1 MFTTV
6 MRKGKQKVQKLFQKP
21 DSSRNIGSGDI
32 STANSSTSLVP
43 ELSDGG
49 IPRGTSAA
57 PSTPTTELLRVLP
70 ESSNAAEQMA
80 GTEDFAPISA
90 ANPSSAS
97 LPPGVNGADKPEAPP
112 TITITSPTQHV
123 KTLPQSGTEL
133 PSSDLS
139 EQKAATAKDSD
150 TPLAVEVECEPTLSP
165 ATNITTIPSLW
176 NKAANDP
183 SLSSQEL
190 EALKKIGI
198 DTNIIKISSDLET
211 DVQDIVNKKK
221 GKEWK
226 IKFLGDDI
234 VLCHVGLKILHWVN
248 RFKEIGDI
256 IVQFDPG
263 HAALPWAG
271 FRFLLKICLAKQE
284 TVDTILIGLEKIAPL
299 IERCMLYEFFYL
311 HVDNTREGGRGRASQ
326 NLEKSILLLYIKILK
341 FLAQAIQ
348 RLNENRIKAV
358 FTTED
363 ISDDLRKIEDL
374 GRTVALDADVTE
386 AQSTRTGF
394 QRLQKL
400 LEDVHLAVSP
410 FGPIEQKLERDRKSE
425 ILQWISEIPYTE
437 HHSHISESRLDGTT
451 DWLLK
456 REEYRNWRATS
467 ASKLLLLRGT
477 PGAGKTYIASSVI
490 DSFLTTPEKLAYFYC
505 NRAEPS
511 RRVPRKILCTLI
523 QQFAQ
528 TDSREGTGL
537 LTHVVDIYKKRE
549 EKGQKSAQLS
559 LAEARDLLVQ
569 ITDVYPQ
576 ITICIDAMDEVDNDT
591 RIDLLNCLNHIIRTS
606 KNVVK
611 IFVTTRM
618 DVDILSQFENFPRIE
633 LQPDDNVGDI
643 NKFVLTKVQSSIK
656 NYKLLQ
662 GDVSNEVKEEI
673 CNVLCQRSKGN
684 FQLAAL
690 QVNFLCEMQC
700 EFDVKQNLTTLPDT
714 LTDIY
719 NEIYNGILTQ
729 KGSAPRIALNAFRWI
744 QCSKEPL
751 SSQTLLDAVMVKVD
765 STGEFFQ
772 TGPAS
777 VKQLLT
783 ICRNLIILDEK
794 LNTFRFAHLSVDEYL
809 ETKLSKLDSHLELSR
824 VCFSLLCSHPAWNA
838 YDQGKRTSKGAYEDR
853 HLLLY
858 SAVFWPWHFA
868 SCGEFNRDSAL
879 SGLWNKLI
887 TQNIYQRWFWYHR
900 QCVIFNEWS
909 EDGFWRGLRTMQEK
923 GYTRLFLVCIFGLYR
938 VFLPILEWEVQDS
951 LAHVSGLGELE
962 IERLLA
968 QVGGT
973 DLSARTGDTPL
984 HCASEYGHQ
993 EIAKLLIER
1002 GADIAAAG
1010 GGGYTPLH
1018 CASEYGHQEIAKLLI
1033 ERGADIA
1040 AAGGDG
1046 YTPLHCAS
1054 EYGHQEFAKLLIE
1067 RGADI
1072 AAAGGDGYTPLH
1084 CASEYGH
1091 QEIAKLLIE
1100 RGADIAAAGG
1110 DGDTPLH
1117 CASGNGHQEIA
1128 KLLIERGADIAA
1140 AGRGGNTPLHCAS
1153 WSGHQEIAKL
1163 LIERGADIAA
1173 AGGHGYTPLHCASGN
1188 GHQEIA
1194 KLLIER
1200 GADIA
1205 AAGRGGNTPLH
1216 CASWS
1221 GHQEIAKLLIERG
1234 ADIAAAGGDG
1244 YTPLHYAS
1252 EYGHQEIAKLLIE
1265 RGADIAAAGRDGDT
1279 PLHHA
1284 IRSGHQEV
1292 AKLLIE
1298 RGGADIAAA
1307 DSGGDTPLHVPIRNQ
1322 EIALR

>member
-1 MFTTV
+1 M
-6 MRKGKQKVQKLFQKP
+6 
-21 DSSRNIGSGDI
+21 
-32 STANSSTSLVP
+32 
-43 ELSDGG
+43 
-49 IPRGTSAA
+49 
-57 PSTPTTELLRVLP
+57 
-70 ESSNAAEQMA
+70 
-80 GTEDFAPISA
+80 
-90 ANPSSAS
+90 
-97 LPPGVNGADKPEAPP
+97 
-112 TITITSPTQHV
+112 

-133 PSSDLS
+133 SSPDLS

-150 TPLAVEVECEPTLSP
+150 TPLSP
-165 ATNITTIPSLW
+165 GTNITTIPSLW

-221 GKEWK
+221 GMEWK

-234 VLCHVGLKILHWVN
+234 VLRHVGLKILQWVN
-248 RFKEIGDI
+248 KFKEIGDI

-299 IERCMLYEFFYL
+299 IERCTLYEFFYL
-311 HVDNTREGGRGRASQ
+311 HVDNTGEGGRGRASQ

-348 RLNENRIKAV
+348 RLNENHINAV
-358 FTTED
+358 FKTED

-386 AQSTRTGF
+386 AQSICTGF
-394 QRLQKL
+394 ERHQKL
-400 LEDVHLAVSP
+400 LKDVHLTVLP
-410 FGPIEQKLERDRKSE
+410 FGPQLDAIQQNLDRARKSE

-437 HHSHISESRLDGTT
+437 HHTRISESRLDGTT

-456 REEYRNWRATS
+456 REEYWNWRATS

-511 RRVPRKILCTLI
+511 RRDPKKILCTLI
-523 QQFAQ
+523 QQLAQ
-528 TDSREGTGL
+528 IDLGEGARL
-537 LTHVVDIYKKRE
+537 LTHVVDIYEKRE

-618 DVDILSQFENFPRIE
+618 DMDILSQFENFPRIE

-643 NKFVLTKVQSSIK
+643 NKFVLTKVQSSIE

-662 GDVSNEVKEEI
+662 GDVSNKVKKEI

-690 QVNFLCEMQC
+690 QVNFLCEMQS
-700 EFDVKQNLTTLPDT
+700 ESDVKQNLTTLPDT

-719 NEIYNGILTQ
+719 NEIYNGILMQ
-729 KGSAPRIALNAFRWI
+729 KGSAPQIALNAFRWI

-751 SSQTLLDAVMVKVD
+751 SSQTLLDAVTVKVD
-765 STGEFFQ
+765 STGEFSQ
-772 TGPAS
+772 TGPAR

-824 VCFSLLCSHPAWNA
+824 VCFSLLCSHTAWNA
-838 YDQGKRTSKGAYEDR
+838 YDQGKKTSKGAYEDR

-858 SAVFWPWHFA
+858 SVVFWPWHFA
-868 SCGEFNRDSAL
+868 SCGEFNRDLAL
-879 SGLWNKLI
+879 SGLW
-887 TQNIYQRWFWYHR
+887 
-900 QCVIFNEWS
+900 
-909 EDGFWRGLRTMQEK
+909 
-923 GYTRLFLVCIFGLYR
+923 
-938 VFLPILEWEVQDS
+938 
-951 LAHVSGLGELE
+951 
-962 IERLLA
+962 
-968 QVGGT
+968 
-973 DLSARTGDTPL
+973 
-984 HCASEYGHQ
+984 
-993 EIAKLLIER
+993 
-1002 GADIAAAG
+1002 
-1010 GGGYTPLH
+1010 
-1018 CASEYGHQEIAKLLI
+1018 
-1033 ERGADIA
+1033 
-1040 AAGGDG
+1040 
-1046 YTPLHCAS
+1046 
-1054 EYGHQEFAKLLIE
+1054 
-1067 RGADI
+1067 
-1072 AAAGGDGYTPLH
+1072 
-1084 CASEYGH
+1084 
-1091 QEIAKLLIE
+1091 
-1100 RGADIAAAGG
+1100 
-1110 DGDTPLH
+1110 
-1117 CASGNGHQEIA
+1117 
-1128 KLLIERGADIAA
+1128 
-1140 AGRGGNTPLHCAS
+1140 
-1153 WSGHQEIAKL
+1153 
-1163 LIERGADIAA
+1163 
-1173 AGGHGYTPLHCASGN
+1173 
-1188 GHQEIA
+1188 
-1194 KLLIER
+1194 
-1200 GADIA
+1200 
-1205 AAGRGGNTPLH
+1205 
-1216 CASWS
+1216 
-1221 GHQEIAKLLIERG
+1221 
-1234 ADIAAAGGDG
+1234 
-1244 YTPLHYAS
+1244 
-1252 EYGHQEIAKLLIE
+1252 
-1265 RGADIAAAGRDGDT
+1265 
-1279 PLHHA
+1279 
-1284 IRSGHQEV
+1284 
-1292 AKLLIE
+1292 
-1298 RGGADIAAA
+1298 
-1307 DSGGDTPLHVPIRNQ
+1307 
-1322 EIALR
+1322 

>member
-1 MFTTV
+1 MGKLKKIWGWF
-6 MRKGKQKVQKLFQKP
+6 RKSDLSP
-21 DSSRNIGSGDI
+21 NIGPGDI
-32 STANSSTSLVP
+32 STVNSSTSIVP

-49 IPRGTSAA
+49 TSAA
-57 PSTPTTELLRVLP
+57 PTTLTTELLRVLP
-70 ESSNAAEQMA
+70 ESGNAAEQMA
-80 GTEDFAPISA
+80 ATVDFTPISA

-112 TITITSPTQHV
+112 TITITTPAQHV
-123 KTLPQSGTEL
+123 KTLPQSGTGL
-133 PSSDLS
+133 PSPDLS
-139 EQKAATAKDSD
+139 EQKAATAKDSG
-150 TPLAVEVECEPTLSP
+150 TPLAIEVECEPMLSP
-165 ATNITTIPSLW
+165 ATNITKIPSLW
-176 NKAANDP
+176 NKAVNDHK
-183 SLSSQEL
+183 LSSQER
-190 EALKKIGI
+190 EVLKKIGI

-211 DVQDIVNKKK
+211 DVQDIVNEKK

-311 HVDNTREGGRGRASQ
+311 HLDNTGEGGRGRASQ

-394 QRLQKL
+394 ERLQKL

-437 HHSHISESRLDGTT
+437 HHTRISESRLDGTT

-456 REEYRNWRATS
+456 REEYWNWRATS

-511 RRVPRKILCTLI
+511 RRDPRKILCTLI
-523 QQFAQ
+523 QQLAQ
-528 TDSREGTGL
+528 IDLGEGARL
-537 LTHVVDIYKKRE
+537 LTHVVDIYEKRE

-591 RIDLLNCLNHIIRTS
+591 RVDLLSCLNHIIRTS

-633 LQPDDNVGDI
+633 LQPDDNVSDI
-643 NKFVLTKVQSSIK
+643 NKFVLTK
-656 NYKLLQ
+656 

-684 FQLAAL
+684 FQLATL
-690 QVNFLCEMQC
+690 QVNFLCEMQS
-700 EFDVKQNLTTLPDT
+700 ESDVKQNLTTLPDT

-719 NEIYNGILTQ
+719 NEIYDGILKQ

-751 SSQTLLDAVMVKVD
+751 SSQTLLDAVTVKVD
-765 STGEFFQ
+765 NRGEFSQ
-772 TGPAS
+772 TGPAR

-783 ICRNLIILDEK
+783 ICCNLIILDEK

-824 VCFSLLCSHPAWNA
+824 VCFSLLCSHTAWNA
-838 YDQGKRTSKGAYEDR
+838 YDKGKTTSKGAYKDR

-868 SCGEFNRDSAL
+868 GCEEFNRDPAL
-879 SGLWNKLI
+879 SGLWDKLI
-887 TQNIYQRWFWYHR
+887 TQNIYQRWFCYHR
-900 QCVIFNEWS
+900 QCVILNKWL
-909 EDGFWRGLRTMQEK
+909 EDDFWRGLRTMQKK

-962 IERLLA
+962 IERLLV

-984 HCASEYGHQ
+984 HCAS
-993 EIAKLLIER
+993 
-1002 GADIAAAG
+1002 
-1010 GGGYTPLH
+1010 
-1018 CASEYGHQEIAKLLI
+1018 AS
-1033 ERGADIA
+1033 
-1040 AAGGDG
+1040 
-1046 YTPLHCAS
+1046 
-1054 EYGHQEFAKLLIE
+1054 
-1067 RGADI
+1067 
-1072 AAAGGDGYTPLH
+1072 
-1084 CASEYGH
+1084 
-1091 QEIAKLLIE
+1091 
-1100 RGADIAAAGG
+1100 
-1110 DGDTPLH
+1110 
-1117 CASGNGHQEIA
+1117 GHQEIA

-1140 AGRGGNTPLHCAS
+1140 AGRGGNTPLHSAS
-1153 WSGHQEIAKL
+1153 SNGHQEVAKL

-1173 AGGHGYTPLHCASGN
+1173 AGRGGDTPLHSASSN

-1194 KLLIER
+1194 RLLIER

-1216 CASWS
+1216 SAIWN

-1234 ADIAAAGGDG
+1234 ADIAAADSGGD
-1244 YTPLHYAS
+1244 TPLHYATWNG
-1252 EYGHQEIAKLLIE
+1252 YQEIAKLLIE
-1265 RGADIAAAGRDGDT
+1265 RGADIAAAGSGGNTPLHYASRSGRQEIAKLLIERGADIAATDSGGDT

-1284 IRSGHQEV
+1284 TRRGYQEI

-1298 RGGADIAAA
+1298 RGADIAAA
-1307 DSGGDTPLHVPIRNQ
+1307 DSGGDTPLYVHHESGDCSSLGN
-1322 EIALR
+1322 L